1 MSHVLRNERGECAVS
16 RARLWM
22 RMNLSRA
29 NACQSAV
36 EVTRCLLLCPLARF
50 REVWIECRLTKGLF
64 PPKSLRY
71 MDGDVSPNSD
81 SEKSV
86 CVCLSL
92 KLPRQTPDGAT
103 RTHKGASRWPWEK
116 LLCSPK
122 MSALTFICFNFST
135 LNPTEFAP
143 NLISSFRVPKQP
155 VYESAGGN
163 AAFPFPPL
171 SD

>member
-1 MSHVLRNERGECAVS
+1 MPSAGPVCECK
-16 RARLWM
+16 
-22 RMNLSRA
+22 MNLSRA

-103 RTHKGASRWPWEK
+103 RTHKGASR
-116 LLCSPK
+116 
-122 MSALTFICFNFST
+122 
-135 LNPTEFAP
+135 
-143 NLISSFRVPKQP
+143 
-155 VYESAGGN
+155 
-163 AAFPFPPL
+163 
-171 SD
+171 